1 LSNVQQVPDRNPDD
15 GCAMSIL
22 RLGPARDERAF
33 YLSSPN
39 LLVWRLSIT
48 GTNPKEGPMARY
60 GKAAS
65 ESVRAAMRRK
75 KRGTLRSGKGGK
87 GGIVKSRKQTIA
99 IGLSEARK
107 RGAKVPREK
116 SK

>member
-1 LSNVQQVPDRNPDD
+1 MSNVQQVPDRNPDD
-15 GCAMSIL
+15 GCAMFSL
-22 RLGPARDERAF
+22 RLGPASDERAF
-33 YLSSPN
+33 YFSSQN

-48 GTNPKEGPMARY
+48 GTDPQEGTMARY

-65 ESVRAAMRRK
+65 ESVRSAMRRK

-87 GGIVKSRKQTIA
+87 GGVVKSRKQAIA

-107 RGAKVPREK
+107 RGAKVPHEK